1 MKREQRNKAIQ
12 RLKVLDIR
20 MKALGEILNTELSS
34 PFYRTQCNQIID
46 EAKVEYAA
54 LEKLLA
60 TRIEFLFNFIG
71 GGWNSEYAYTEEEA
85 IEQAIKKHGSP
96 TDNNTVC
103 KINTTTF
110 RASTPVDYNNLISMF
125 Y

>member
-34 PFYRTQCNQIID
+34 PFYRTQCHQIID
-46 EAKVEYAA
+46 ETKVEYAV

-71 GGWNSEYAYTEEEA
+71 GGWTSEYAYTEEEA

-96 TDNNTVC
+96 TDNNTVS

-110 RASTPVDYNNLISMF
+110 RTSTPADYNNLISMF

>member
-1 MKREQRNKAIQ
+1 MNREQRNKATQ
-12 RLKVLDIR
+12 RLEVLDLR
-20 MKALGEILNTELSS
+20 LNALGGILNTELSS
-34 PFYRTQCNQIID
+34 PFYRTQCDQIID
-46 EAKVEYAA
+46 ETKVEIAA

-85 IEQAIKKHGSP
+85 IEQAIKKYGSP
-96 TDNNTVC
+96 TDNNTVS
-103 KINTTTF
+103 KINITTF
-110 RASTPVDYNNLISMF
+110 RTSTPADYNNLISMF